1 MPGGLAAA
9 LARTAPGGRLD
20 PPCPPL
26 AAGCAEAYL
35 CELSSEPFPQL
46 CGVTGRDRTQGCYAA
61 AMPVCG
67 STRCGEC
74 KGFLGCSGEPGSV
87 ASGSTILDLRFTKC
101 WDSVRP
107 EGAGKFIS
115 QARSGCFHFSPFT
128 RARSAS
134 FHDGRVG
141 FPNACGKGGYE
152 ALLGTISAPMV
163 RTISMLRMDDIQPLR
178 G

>member
-1 MPGGLAAA
+1 
-9 LARTAPGGRLD
+9 
-20 PPCPPL
+20 
-26 AAGCAEAYL
+26 
-35 CELSSEPFPQL
+35 
-46 CGVTGRDRTQGCYAA
+46 
-61 AMPVCG
+61 MPVCG

-107 EGAGKFIS
+107 EGAGIGTHRRGAAVFTFHLSREREARVFTMGGLVFPMLAGREGMRFYWERYPAAPDDIHAAHGRFIS

-134 FHDGRVG
+134 FHEGVVAE
-141 FPNACGKGGYE
+141 FPNGRFVGRFCFIGNDIR
-152 ALLGTISAPMV
+152 LR